1 MSEID
6 HILKLA
12 QLEIEEK
19 KKRELEKEFSSI
31 LDFVKKLEELDVSE
45 LKSMTHP
52 ENIKNVTRED
62 KVDLKSKE
70 EREKTREKLLDLS
83 SQREGKYIKT
93 TQIL

>member
-1 MSEID
+1 MTEID

-19 KKRELEKEFSSI
+19 EKKELEKEFSSI
-31 LDFVKKLEELDVSE
+31 LDFVKKLEELDVSKIE
-45 LKSMTHP
+45 PMTHP

-83 SQREGKYIKT
+83 SQKEGKYIKT